1 MIGNN
6 DGSEASDQSG
16 ESTIPPDSD
25 LIVEQADLMP
35 GDVLLYRPHKIT
47 IIQQKISEATGTP
60 YTHAAIYL
68 GDGLVAESNFPLGV
82 GERTLTDSIKGCR
95 CVAVLRSQLGFGG
108 DRPQKLRAFVDAV
121 LAHKKLYD
129 FIDVLKFKSQSAAY
143 FTNQLEFIRE
153 NYGKVTLHDEF
164 AEQSF
169 FCSAFV
175 VACYAVVGI
184 IGDTAQVAYQPD
196 NFSPG
201 HLHQDPTFG
210 WLLGFLVPE
219 AGSIPEDDP
228 VLTQA
233 TCWRDLMN
241 ERWWP

>member
-6 DGSEASDQSG
+6 DKSEASDQG
-16 ESTIPPDSD
+16 RELTIPSDSD
-25 LIVEQADLMP
+25 LIVQQSDLMP
-35 GDVLLYRPHKIT
+35 GDVLLYRSRKIT
-47 IIQQKISEATGTP
+47 IVQRKISEATGSP

-68 GDGLVAESNFPLGV
+68 GDGLVAESNVPQGV
-82 GERTLTDSIKGCR
+82 GERRLADSIKGCR
-95 CVAVLRSQLGFGG
+95 CVAVLRSQLGFAG

-121 LAHKKLYD
+121 LKHKKLYN
-129 FIDVLKFKSQSAAY
+129 FTDVLKFKSQSAAY
-143 FTNQLEFIRE
+143 FDNQLDFIFE
-153 NYGKVTLHDEF
+153 NYGKVTSRDEF

-175 VACYAVVGI
+175 VACYTVVGI
-184 IGDTAQVAYQPD
+184 IGDTAQVAYQPE

-219 AGSIPEDDP
+219 DGSVLEDDP

-233 TCWRDLMN
+233 TCWRDL
-241 ERWWP
+241 